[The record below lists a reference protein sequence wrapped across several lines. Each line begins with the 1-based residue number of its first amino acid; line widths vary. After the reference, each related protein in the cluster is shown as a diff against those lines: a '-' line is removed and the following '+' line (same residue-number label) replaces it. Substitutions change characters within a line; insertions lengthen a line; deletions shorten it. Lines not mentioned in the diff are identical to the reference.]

1 MLTETQNTTEINIIN
16 YMRKLLLFT
25 VVWWLIPTSTNA
37 QTVDTLINVSG
48 GHQLH
53 FKIIKGKFS
62 PILFE
67 SGFGNGGDVWD
78 NITKHIADATGATII
93 TYDRLSNVNSKQQYE
108 IGIENETIAL
118 EEALQKLG
126 YLNKKIMLV
135 AHSLG
140 GMYSSYYSSRHTND
154 VKAAVFIDDADIC
167 SLRSHFDIV
176 KLTKKDTI
184 ENYLASVLNTV
195 EKSQM
200 PKNIPLIDVVADTHY
215 DDNGNPDTVWLSCHK
230 RFVEQ
235 STNRKFLL
243 AYNVGHYV
251 FAENAPIVINT
262 IISQYANYLEPKQK
276 LVILEKG
283 LLFSSKMFN
292 ENKKNE
298 VKCGQSENDLITWG
312 YSQLEKNEIEKAI
325 EIFKLNVL
333 LNPNGW
339 NNYDSLG
346 EAYFKA
352 GNKELATK
360 NYKKSLELNP
370 KNDSAIK
377 FLEENK

>member
-1 MLTETQNTTEINIIN
+1 MTKLYMTKLIMLFAFI
-16 YMRKLLLFT
+16 FG
-25 VVWWLIPTSTNA
+25 LIPKATIA

-48 GHQLH
+48 GYQLH
-53 FKIIKGKFS
+53 FKIIKGKS
-62 PILFE
+62 APILFE

-78 NITKHIADATGATII
+78 NITKPIALATGATII
-93 TYDRLSNVNSKQQYE
+93 TYDRLSNVVNRQQYE

-126 YLNKKIMLV
+126 FSNKNLMIV

-140 GMYSSYYSSRHTND
+140 GMYSSYYTSRHSNE
-154 VKAAVFIDDADIC
+154 VKAAVFIDDANIC
-167 SLRSHFDIV
+167 SLTSHFNLV
-176 KLTKKDTI
+176 KLTHKDTI
-184 ENYLASVLNTV
+184 ENYLASVMNSV
-195 EKSQM
+195 QKNQM
-200 PKNIPLIDVVADTHY
+200 PKNIPLVDIVADTHY

-230 RFVEQ
+230 NFVAQ
-235 STNRKFLL
+235 SINRTFLL

-251 FAENAPIVINT
+251 FTENPPLVINT
-262 IISQYANYLEPKQK
+262 IIMQYANYLEPNRKTS
-276 LVILEKG
+276 IFEKS
-283 LLFSSKMFN
+283 LALTTEMFN

-312 YSQLEKNEIEKAI
+312 YSLLEKKDTAKAI

-346 EAYFKA
+346 EAYLKA
-352 GNKELATK
+352 GNKDLAVK

-377 FLEENK
+377 FLESVK

>member
-1 MLTETQNTTEINIIN
+1 
-16 YMRKLLLFT
+16 MRKLLLFT

-93 TYDRLSNVNSKQQYE
+93 TYDRLSNVNSKPQYE

-184 ENYLASVLNTV
+184 ENYLANVLNTV

-251 FAENAPIVINT
+251 FTENAPIVINA

-283 LLFSSKMFN
+283 LLFSSQMFN

-312 YSQLEKNEIEKAI
+312 YSRLEKNEIEKAI

-370 KNDSAIK
+370 KNDSALK